1 MPNPLTIW
9 CNATLPPAD
18 LEHLRAAAAPHRLV
32 LCTSAATSN
41 LHPGPPDPALANADV
56 AFGQPDPQ
64 QVVESP
70 NLKWVH
76 LSSAGYTRY
85 DTDAFRQAMAAR
97 GGTLTNSSSVYDAP
111 CAEHALAM
119 ILALARNLPQS
130 LDDQR
135 GPRRWPGD
143 AVRRTQSLLDGQSI
157 LIYGYGAIGRRL
169 AELLL
174 PLRMKVT
181 GVRRRTG
188 GAEPVP
194 LVTPDAADGL
204 LPTAD
209 HVMDILPLSDHT
221 AKFFDAA
228 RLAKLPP
235 TARFYNIGRGG
246 TVDQPALVAALS
258 AGGLA
263 AAYLD
268 VTDPEPL
275 PPADPLWSLPNC
287 WITPHAAGGH
297 ATEFRRLADHFLA
310 NLHQYAAGE
319 GLVDL
324 VVGHPAPQ

>member
-1 MPNPLTIW
+1 MPDPLKIW
-9 CNATLPPAD
+9 CNAKLPAAD
-18 LEHLRAAAAPHRLV
+18 LDHVRRSAAPHAVV
-32 LCTSAATSN
+32 LAGGATSN
-41 LHPGPPDPALANADV
+41 LHPGQPDPALATAAV

-64 QVVESP
+64 QVIDSP
-70 NLKWVH
+70 RVKWVH

-85 DTDAFRQAMAAR
+85 DTEPFRAAIVAR
-97 GGTLTNSSSVYDAP
+97 GGQLTNSSSVYDAP

-119 ILALARNLPQS
+119 ILSLARRLPAA

-135 GPRRWPGD
+135 GDRRWPGD
-143 AVRRTQSLLDGQSI
+143 AVRSGQYLLDGQSI

-169 AELLL
+169 AELLA
-174 PLRMKVT
+174 PLRMRVT

-194 LVTPDAADGL
+194 VVTPQAADGL

-209 HVMDILPLSDHT
+209 HVMNVLPLSDGT
-221 AKFFDAA
+221 AGFFDAR
-228 RLAKLPP
+228 RLALMPP

-246 TVDQPALVAALS
+246 TVDQAALTVALRDGRL
-258 AGGLA
+258 AG
-263 AAYLD
+263 AYLD

-297 ATEFRRLADHFLA
+297 ASEFRRLADHFLA
-310 NLHQYAAGE
+310 NLRRYAGGE
-319 GLVDL
+319 AMADR
-324 VVGHPAPQ
+324 VV